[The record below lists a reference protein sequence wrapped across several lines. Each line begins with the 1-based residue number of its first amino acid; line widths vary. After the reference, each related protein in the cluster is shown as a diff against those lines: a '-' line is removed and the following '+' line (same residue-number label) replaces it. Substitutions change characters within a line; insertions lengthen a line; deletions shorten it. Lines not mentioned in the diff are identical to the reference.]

1 MREERGVFLSLLW
14 SFTDLWLLFV
24 FPFFLNSFFFF
35 AFPELTQ
42 QHIDGRAALMKEL
55 NIDQDY
61 ARDDYDDEE
70 DGGYGKEGA
79 KLFVCGQPMFKMH
92 PLFFDRVV
100 HEILLRNNNSH
111 IVIVGGEY
119 GEWDQIMARR

>member
-1 MREERGVFLSLLW
+1 MREERGVFFLCCGLSLTCGCCL
-14 SFTDLWLLFV
+14 
-24 FPFFLNSFFFF
+24 FFLFSLIPSFFF

-61 ARDDYDDEE
+61 ARGDYDDEE

>member
-1 MREERGVFLSLLW
+1 VKRSFFLCCGLSLTCGCCL
-14 SFTDLWLLFV
+14 
-24 FPFFLNSFFFF
+24 FFLFSLISFFFL

-61 ARDDYDDEE
+61 ARGDYDDEE
-70 DGGYGKEGA
+70 DGGYGNEGA